1 MFQHKLSIIPL
12 KKWAWRPYCS
22 PDQQFLATSK
32 FEQSNLQA
40 STLFCKKKPPK
51 NKTKTCQWIF
61 TISIQLKKKLQ
72 LLIWR
77 NMNSLSPKILCVK
90 FNENLQ
96 TCLLLEISFSMNLL
110 LLHYYLPLALIFFF
124 MPSIIRWE
132 NKIKRH
138 IPCKMALLAKST

>member
-1 MFQHKLSIIPL
+1 MGLKAILLTWPTISCNKQVWTKQSASQHFI
-12 KKWAWRPYCS
+12 
-22 PDQQFLATSK
+22 
-32 FEQSNLQA
+32 LQ
-40 STLFCKKKPPK
+40 KKKHQKIKP
-51 NKTKTCQWIF
+51 KTCQWIF

-90 FNENLQ
+90 FNKNLQ